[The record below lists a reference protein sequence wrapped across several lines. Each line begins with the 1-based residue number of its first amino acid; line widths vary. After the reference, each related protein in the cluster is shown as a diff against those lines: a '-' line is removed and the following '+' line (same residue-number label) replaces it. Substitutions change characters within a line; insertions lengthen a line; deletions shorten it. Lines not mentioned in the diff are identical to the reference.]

1 MATNESYELRM
12 NEFSDS
18 LLDTPIKILSDSI
31 RTAEDRKERER
42 ERKRERERELK
53 RKHAYNYEIFGE
65 TSPRVIRWRM
75 LLQTRN

>member
-42 ERKRERERELK
+42 ERERERE
-53 RKHAYNYEIFGE
+53 N
-65 TSPRVIRWRM
+65 
-75 LLQTRN
+75 